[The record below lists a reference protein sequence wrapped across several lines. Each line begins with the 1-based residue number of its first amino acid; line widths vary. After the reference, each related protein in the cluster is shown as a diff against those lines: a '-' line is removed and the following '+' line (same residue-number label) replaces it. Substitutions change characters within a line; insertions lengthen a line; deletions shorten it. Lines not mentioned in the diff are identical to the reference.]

1 MHRFLLPLIGILL
14 SSCIGQTTPEL
25 VRAKDF
31 NTNWKFSLKASDEAS
46 LPDYDDDTWEAVQL
60 PHDWSVSFS
69 FDTIKGEGATGYLLG
84 GTGWYRKEFSSTHS
98 KDQKVYVYFDGIY
111 NHSEVWI
118 NGQKLGYHPYGYT
131 PFYYDLTPYLKK
143 AGASNLIAVKVD
155 RTRYADSRWYTGSG
169 IYRDVQLITTDG
181 LHIPV
186 WGSFVTTPK
195 VDKASAQVSIGVQIK
210 NDRQKKTAFTLL
222 TEIFDPAGNK
232 VGQSEEKAK
241 LAPGDSLIIEQD
253 IEVVKPQ
260 LWSVAQPNLYQ
271 AVSSVQVKGETI
283 DRYPVT
289 FGIRTIRFDADS
301 GFYLNGENLAI
312 KGVCLHHDAGL
323 VGAAVPEGVWRR
335 RLETLRKGGCNA
347 IRIAHNPSSE
357 VLLKLCDEM
366 GFLVQ
371 DEFFDEW
378 DYPKD
383 KRLNTIQSISTD
395 YITQGYTEQFQEWA
409 ERDLKTTM
417 LAHRNHP
424 SIFQWSIGNEIE
436 WTYPR
441 NKQATGYWDANASGN
456 YFWTPT
462 RLTPDK
468 IKARYD
474 SLPALEHSIGETA
487 QKLARW
493 TREMDS
499 TRPVVAN
506 CILPSASYV
515 TGYAEAL
522 DVIGFSY
529 RRVMYDYGHEHF
541 PDLPIMGTENVGQW
555 HEWKAIEERPFISG
569 TFLWTGTDYLGE
581 AHARKPEAPKR
592 KGTISGLI
600 DFAGFPKPS
609 YYMMKSLWS
618 EDATLHITTQTVSK
632 SKYKIEEASG
642 NLVEKKPGSWQKAL
656 WVWHAVNPHWNYQKG
671 ETIVVEIISNLPEL
685 ELFLNGKSLGK
696 KQLDQFE
703 DHLYKWAVPFEAGT
717 LEAKGSHQGESV
729 NALLVTAGE
738 PSKIILNSEQSRMS
752 ADGYAVTHVVAQ
764 LVDSQGYPVTAD
776 NAEIEF
782 ELSGPAR
789 LLGVDNGDAFSFQ
802 DFQSNRI
809 KTHQGRALLILQSTR
824 ESGEI
829 NLQVKGQNLDGDQVR
844 IKAYTP

>member
-1 MHRFLLPLIGILL
+1 MHRFFIPLIGILL
-14 SSCIGQTTPEL
+14 SSCIGQMTPALE
-25 VRAKDF
+25 RAKDF
-31 NTNWKFSLKASDEAS
+31 NTDWKFSLAAPEEAYQ
-46 LPDYDDDTWEAVQL
+46 PNFDDAAWEAVQI

-69 FDTIKGEGATGYLLG
+69 FDTINGEWATGYLLG
-84 GTGWYRKEFSSTHS
+84 GTGWYRKTFRSAQT
-98 KDQKVYVYFDGIY
+98 KDQKVYVYFDGVY

-118 NGQKLGYHPYGYT
+118 NGHKLGYHPYGYT
-131 PFYYDLTPYLKK
+131 PFYYDLTPHLH
-143 AGASNLIAVKVD
+143 AQGESNVIAVKVD

-169 IYRDVQLITTDG
+169 IYRDVQLIATDP
-181 LHIPV
+181 LHIPI
-186 WGSFVTTPK
+186 WGSFVSTPE
-195 VDKASAQVSIGVQIK
+195 VNQESALVTVAVQVK
-210 NDRQKKTAFTLL
+210 NERQKKMNFTLL
-222 TEIFDPAGNK
+222 TEIFDPAGKK
-232 VGQSEEKAK
+232 VGQMEEQVK
-241 LAPGDSLIIEQD
+241 LASGDSLLVEQELELADPKLWGIEN
-253 IEVVKPQ
+253 PQ
-260 LWSVAQPNLYQ
+260 LYQ
-271 AVSSVQVKGETI
+271 AVSSIQVRGKTL

-289 FGIRTIRFDADS
+289 FGIRSFRFDADS

-347 IRIAHNPSSE
+347 IRISHNPSSE

-395 YITQGYTEQFQEWA
+395 YITRGYTEQFQEWA
-409 ERDLKTTM
+409 ERDLKTTI

-424 SIFQWSIGNEIE
+424 SVFQWSIGNEIE

-493 TREMDS
+493 TREMDT

-522 DVIGFSY
+522 DLIGFSY
-529 RRVMYDYGHEHF
+529 RRVMYDYGHEYF
-541 PDLPIMGTENVGQW
+541 PDLPIMGTENLGQW
-555 HEWKAIEERPFISG
+555 HEWKAIQERPFISG

-581 AHARKPEAPKR
+581 AHARNPQAPRR
-592 KGTISGLI
+592 KGTTSGLL

-618 EDATLHITTQTVSK
+618 EEPTLHISSQNAKK
-632 SKYKIEEASG
+632 SIYRVDEASG
-642 NLVEKKPGSWQKAL
+642 EVVEKKPGAWEKAL
-656 WVWHAVNPHWNYQKG
+656 WVWHSVNPHWNYQEG
-671 ETIVVEIISNLPEL
+671 ESVIVEVLSNLAEV

-696 KQLDQFE
+696 KQLAQFE
-703 DHLYKWAVPFEAGT
+703 DHIYKWALPFKAGT
-717 LEAKGSHQGESV
+717 LEAKGSYQGEVV
-729 NALLVTAGE
+729 NAALFTAGE
-738 PSKIILNSEQSRMS
+738 PREIVLNAERSRMN

-764 LVDSQGYPVTAD
+764 LIDEQGYPVTAE
-776 NAEIEF
+776 NAELEF
-782 ELSGPAR
+782 ALSGPAK

-802 DFQSNRI
+802 DF
-809 KTHQGRALLILQSTR
+809 
-824 ESGEI
+824 
-829 NLQVKGQNLDGDQVR
+829 
-844 IKAYTP
+844 